1 MRHLVYIFAFSLLVM
16 VLSGMAW
23 VLYAYISIS
32 TDDQIISECAEQ
44 RVAPLEIPPE
54 PASRKV
60 QVDVKEQKICTK
72 IPEVRG
78 FKITMKNQCTVV
90 ARTPIFES
98 REPSSDELDKWQS
111 AVAEV
116 TETWRA
122 QVEITSKACAEEARK
137 RMKDE
142 IQYWS
147 SVMSGPAPYL
157 IGLIG
162 FVTGISLT
170 RIKKGRKNA

>member
-1 MRHLVYIFAFSLLVM
+1 MKHLVYILAFGLLVM
-16 VLSGMAW
+16 LLSGIAW

-32 TDDQIISECAEQ
+32 TDDHEIAECAEQ
-44 RVAPLEIPPE
+44 RVAPLELPSE

-60 QVDVKEQKICTK
+60 QIDVKEQKVCTK
-72 IPEVRG
+72 VPSIRG
-78 FKITMKNQCTVV
+78 LKVTMKNQCTVV

-98 REPSSDELDKWQS
+98 QEPSSVDLDNWQI
-111 AVAEV
+111 AVAEA
-116 TETWRA
+116 TENWRA
-122 QVEITSKACAEEARK
+122 QVEIASEGCAEEARK
-137 RMKDE
+137 RMKEE

-162 FVTGISLT
+162 FVAGISLT
-170 RIKKGRKNA
+170 RIEKGRKNA